1 VRDLASAKACL
12 YTSGAFFRMLRIVK
26 RATLKV
32 RAIPLWLTRSWS
44 AATIWASL
52 RSVRARLLGWGVKVL
67 WHWLQRQRSA
77 PTRCDW
83 CRSVYSGCSCSGDRL
98 E

>member
-1 VRDLASAKACL
+1 MRGLAGSNACL

-32 RAIPLWLTRSWS
+32 RAIPLWLMRSWS

-52 RSVRARLLGWGVKVL
+52 CSVRARLLGWGVKVL
-67 WHWLQRQRSA
+67 LHWLQRQRA
-77 PTRCDW
+77 EPLRF
-83 CRSVYSGCSCSGDRL
+83 VPKRL
-98 E
+98 QRVLLQCGQV